1 MPTTTNTSLL
11 ASDVMDRAAALLND
25 PKRTDYTYEAQLPY
39 LNMAIDE
46 LVENLEESNSTPTN
60 LTVRLVIPTG
70 MDRVFPLEGSGS
82 AGPDTVY
89 YPSDLVEIQEI
100 GERAVGTEDPFFPM
114 KRCEFLPTTPPN
126 SSLLYWSW
134 ENQCIQF
141 NRKGALA
148 PREIELKYVRS
159 STLQVTSEHSVIP
172 SINARSYL
180 SYKTAALCS
189 MFIGENETR
198 AGVLNAES
206 EKALER
212 LQGIN
217 NKGRQNI
224 VTRHR
229 PFRAG
234 WKSRGGF

>member
-1 MPTTTNTSLL
+1 MPITTNTSLL

-25 PKRTDYTYEAQLPY
+25 PARTDYTYAAQLPY

-60 LTVRLVIPTG
+60 LTY
-70 MDRVFPLEGSGS
+70 RVVVPVGESKIFPLEGSGS
-82 AGPDTVY
+82 SGVNTVY
-89 YPSDLVEIQEI
+89 YPPDLVEIQEI
-100 GERAVGTEDPFFPM
+100 GERLSGSDDPFYAM
-114 KRCEFLPTTPPN
+114 RRCEFLPTTPP
-126 SSLLYWSW
+126 SSAFLYWSW

-141 NRKGALA
+141 NRQGALQ

-159 STLQVTSEHSVIP
+159 STNQVTSEKSIIP

-189 MFIGENETR
+189 IFIGENETR
-198 AGVLNAES
+198 AAILNAES

-212 LQGIN
+212 LLGIN
-217 NKGRQNI
+217 NKGRQSI

-229 PFRAG
+229 PFRASY
-234 WKSRGGF
+234 KARGGY

>member
-1 MPTTTNTSLL
+1 MPLTTNTSLL
-11 ASDVMDRAAALLND
+11 AGDVMDRAAALLND
-25 PKRTDYTYEAQLPY
+25 PARTDYTYEAQLPY

-60 LTVRLVIPTG
+60 LTARLIVPAG
-70 MDRVFPLEGSGS
+70 MDKVFPLEGSGS

-89 YPSDLVEIQEI
+89 YPPDLVDIQEI
-100 GERAVGTEDPFFPM
+100 GERGVGTDDPFRPM
-114 KRCEFLPTTPPN
+114 KRCEFLPTTRPS

-141 NRKGALA
+141 NRAGAFE

-159 STLQVTSEHSVIP
+159 STAQVTSEFSIIP
-172 SINARSYL
+172 MINAQSYL

-189 MFIGENETR
+189 MFIGENQTR
-198 AGVLNAES
+198 ATVLNAES

-229 PFRAG
+229 PFRASY
-234 WKSRGGF
+234 KARGGF